1 MEDNGTSGNY
11 LNIDELET
19 YTTKCLLTNQTL
31 LSRFIAS
38 IKQSYFHSSVNAL
51 IFKIIKSYYKEYQI
65 KIPKDEVPL
74 RLESILPR
82 SNAEDKNKEL
92 RDLCVNAIETMFN
105 GEEVNVDSANKNISN
120 FIVRRVSEDAL
131 NKLVNTMTD
140 TSSDD
145 FKEKSFYAIEECVKE
160 IRDSGNIS
168 IGNKEP
174 FNLADLGRIKEIREE
189 ALGDENHS
197 KVVKLYIKSMNEIM
211 QNDGVAVG
219 SVVCVVATPGCF
231 TGDTKIMTL
240 DGKSETLENLYKNQ
254 KNKNDLEVFSF
265 DKDKREINVSLA
277 ESVYLSKYENKLV
290 EVEIDGQYKIKCT
303 YDHPF
308 LLRNG
313 EYKKAEFL
321 QIGDSLEPIHRCLFK
336 EKFPDRYFKTEY
348 EVVTNG
354 DNKTRFTADLTCIKK
369 YGRLPKGGLEVVH
382 HKDHVK
388 LNNKLYNIEIKNKH
402 IHQSEHMKEWTNKG
416 EDSIGYNTRFG
427 QLNGNLNHEQIIVHN
442 KSKEMREIVS
452 RTQKKLWSDPEYRER
467 MRNTVGTRLFNNYDK
482 EAQNY
487 KRKCKALNFMNYLIN
502 TYGIE
507 NITIDNWYNIK
518 NNLPENCG
526 YVTQLTQLANL
537 YKVDNFK
544 ETTRRNKIKEGKE
557 NLQKVWPKILEEAK
571 NYNHKITNI
580 KFIELEEAVPVYGL
594 YNVSENHNYALAL
607 NNNEGIFVSNSGKT
621 TFLINQGLS
630 SALQGMKVCHCFI
643 GDMEYLD
650 GLIRYYTCY
659 TETENSKIMITN
671 KLLEK
676 EIALRKKAASRYK
689 EGTESYA
696 RNQQE
701 IEEKEKLLQK
711 NIEIDNQLEKEG
723 KKKIV
728 LNSRQMSQFN
738 ENELV
743 TLLSADQKFMSIA
756 KNIDIYKYAASE
768 ISMDALKEEIYN
780 IQRQKGIHYDV
791 IIVDYD
797 GNLKQPAESMYE
809 SGGIIYDQAKNL
821 AQMNHSVVFMAS
833 QPKQSFWKNELIP
846 IEACAESSKK
856 QMIIDM
862 LITIGRPEGVNTG
875 IRKIYVP
882 KNRRGKENEIFHAKM
897 NGETGFMYEIFQDEY
912 DKLKKQGYDPT
923 LVITSNNGKKT
934 QKQAEKEEAKAQLT
948 ITSDLSSLKQ

>member
-197 KVVKLYIKSMNEIM
+197 KIVKLYIKSMNEIM
-211 QNDGVAVG
+211 QNDGVTVG
-219 SVVCVVATPGCF
+219 SVVCVVATPG
-231 TGDTKIMTL
+231 
-240 DGKSETLENLYKNQ
+240 
-254 KNKNDLEVFSF
+254 
-265 DKDKREINVSLA
+265 
-277 ESVYLSKYENKLV
+277 
-290 EVEIDGQYKIKCT
+290 
-303 YDHPF
+303 
-308 LLRNG
+308 
-313 EYKKAEFL
+313 
-321 QIGDSLEPIHRCLFK
+321 
-336 EKFPDRYFKTEY
+336 
-348 EVVTNG
+348 
-354 DNKTRFTADLTCIKK
+354 
-369 YGRLPKGGLEVVH
+369 
-382 HKDHVK
+382 
-388 LNNKLYNIEIKNKH
+388 
-402 IHQSEHMKEWTNKG
+402 
-416 EDSIGYNTRFG
+416 
-427 QLNGNLNHEQIIVHN
+427 
-442 KSKEMREIVS
+442 
-452 RTQKKLWSDPEYRER
+452 
-467 MRNTVGTRLFNNYDK
+467 
-482 EAQNY
+482 
-487 KRKCKALNFMNYLIN
+487 
-502 TYGIE
+502 
-507 NITIDNWYNIK
+507 
-518 NNLPENCG
+518 
-526 YVTQLTQLANL
+526 
-537 YKVDNFK
+537 
-544 ETTRRNKIKEGKE
+544 
-557 NLQKVWPKILEEAK
+557 
-571 NYNHKITNI
+571 
-580 KFIELEEAVPVYGL
+580 
-594 YNVSENHNYALAL
+594 
-607 NNNEGIFVSNSGKT
+607 SGKT

-948 ITSDLSSLKQ
+948 ITSDLNSLKQ